1 MNIPIGWLIAM
12 VSAIGGFYLV
22 VGDISSLVQPKEFLI
37 IFGAGLGALIAANK
51 WRNLKNIGKA
61 IGRVFVRRETSRDE
75 NLQMLSLLFDLLQRI
90 KRDGPLSVDSDLEN
104 PQSSAI
110 FGKYPLVLKRD
121 RLVEFVTDYFRM
133 TVDGTMTLTQLDT
146 VMAQEI
152 DVLDR
157 ESREP
162 AESLEILADS
172 MPAFGIVAAI
182 TGVVSALSSLAGESG
197 SPSQVGQEV
206 AAALIGTL
214 LGVFLA
220 YAILAPVART
230 LYQLAEA
237 ELRPYRAVKE
247 ILVASF
253 SGFSPMVAVEYGR
266 KVLYSDQR
274 PSMVELEKSIMSTS
288 GQKLRG

>member
-1 MNIPIGWLIAM
+1 MNIPIGWFI
-12 VSAIGGFYLV
+12 AIGASLLGFQLV
-22 VGDISSLVQPKEFLI
+22 VGDISKLYQPKEFAI
-37 IFGAGLGALIAANK
+37 IFGGGLGALIAANK
-51 WRNLKNIGKA
+51 WRNLKNIGLA
-61 IGRVFVRRETSRDE
+61 ISRVFVRPETSKEE
-75 NLQMLSLLFDLLQRI
+75 NLELLSLTFELLQRI
-90 KRDGPLSVDSDLEN
+90 KTEGPVQVGQALESPESV
-104 PQSSAI
+104 
-110 FGKYPLVLKRD
+110 FGKYPRVAKRQ

-133 TVDGTMTLTQLDT
+133 TVDGNMTLNQLDT
-146 VMAQEI
+146 VMSQEI

-182 TGVVSALSSLAGESG
+182 TGVVAALSDLSQGDPKAVGLA
-197 SPSQVGQEV
+197 VG
-206 AAALIGTL
+206 AALIGTL
-214 LGVFLA
+214 LGVFMA

-230 LYQLAEA
+230 LYQLAES

-253 SGFSPMVAVEYGR
+253 SGFQPVVAVEYGR

-274 PSMVELEKSIMSTS
+274 PSMDELDDRVRSTS
-288 GQKLRG
+288 GQRLRG

>member
-1 MNIPIGWLIAM
+1 MNIPIGWII
-12 VSAIGGFYLV
+12 AIGASLLGFQLV
-22 VGDISSLVQPKEFLI
+22 VGDISKLYQPKEFAI
-37 IFGAGLGALIAANK
+37 IFGGGLGALIAANK
-51 WRNLKNIGKA
+51 WRNLKNIGLA
-61 IGRVFVRRETSRDE
+61 ISRVFVRPETSKEE
-75 NLQMLSLLFDLLQRI
+75 NLELLSLTFELLQRI
-90 KRDGPLSVDSDLEN
+90 KTEGPVQVGRALEN
-104 PQSSAI
+104 PETV
-110 FGKYPLVLKRD
+110 FGKYPRVAKRQ

-133 TVDGTMTLTQLDT
+133 TVDGNMTLTQLDT
-146 VMAQEI
+146 VMSQEI

-182 TGVVSALSSLAGESG
+182 TGVVAALSNLRQGDPKVVGLA
-197 SPSQVGQEV
+197 VG
-206 AAALIGTL
+206 AALIGTL
-214 LGVFLA
+214 LGVFMA

-230 LYQLAEA
+230 LYQLAES

-253 SGFSPMVAVEYGR
+253 SGFQPMVAVEYGR

-274 PSMVELEKSIMSTS
+274 PSMDELDDRVRSTS
-288 GQKLRG
+288 GQRLRG

>member
-1 MNIPIGWLIAM
+1 MNIPIGWLIA
-12 VSAIGGFYLV
+12 IGASVLGFHLV
-22 VGDISSLVQPKEFLI
+22 VGDISKLYQPKEFAL
-37 IFGAGLGALIAANK
+37 IFGGGLGALIAATK
-51 WRNLKNIGKA
+51 WRNLKNIGLA
-61 IGRVFVRRETSRDE
+61 ISRVIVRTETSKEE
-75 NLQMLSLLFDLLQRI
+75 NLELLSLTFELLQRI
-90 KRDGPLSVDSDLEN
+90 KTEGPVQVGRDLEN
-104 PQSSAI
+104 PESV
-110 FGKYPLVLKRD
+110 FGKYPRVAKRQ

-133 TVDGTMTLTQLDT
+133 TVDGNMTLNQLDT
-146 VMAQEI
+146 VMSQEI

-182 TGVVSALSSLAGESG
+182 TGVIAALSDLSQGDPKAVGLA
-197 SPSQVGQEV
+197 VG
-206 AAALIGTL
+206 AALIGTL
-214 LGVFLA
+214 LGVFMA

-230 LYQLAEA
+230 LYQLAES

-253 SGFSPMVAVEYGR
+253 SGFQPVVAVEYGR

-274 PSMVELEKSIMSTS
+274 PSMDELDDRVRSTS
-288 GQKLRG
+288 GQRLRG

>member
-1 MNIPIGWLIAM
+1 MNIPIGWII
-12 VSAIGGFYLV
+12 AIGASLLGFQLV
-22 VGDISSLVQPKEFLI
+22 VGDISKLYQPKEFAI
-37 IFGAGLGALIAANK
+37 IFGGGLGALIAANK
-51 WRNLKNIGKA
+51 WRNLKNIGLA
-61 IGRVFVRRETSRDE
+61 ISRVFVRPETSKEE
-75 NLQMLSLLFDLLQRI
+75 NLELLSLTFELLQRI
-90 KRDGPLSVDSDLEN
+90 KTEGPVQVGRALEN
-104 PQSSAI
+104 PETV
-110 FGKYPLVLKRD
+110 FGKYPRVAKRQ

-133 TVDGTMTLTQLDT
+133 TVDGNMTLTQLDT
-146 VMAQEI
+146 VMSQEI

-182 TGVVSALSSLAGESG
+182 TGVVAALSNLSQGDPKVVGLA
-197 SPSQVGQEV
+197 VG
-206 AAALIGTL
+206 AALIGTL
-214 LGVFLA
+214 LGVFMA

-230 LYQLAEA
+230 LYQLAES

-253 SGFSPMVAVEYGR
+253 SGFQPMVAVEYGR

-274 PSMVELEKSIMSTS
+274 PSMDELDDRVRSTS
-288 GQKLRG
+288 GQRLRG

>member
-1 MNIPIGWLIAM
+1 MNIPIGWLIA
-12 VSAIGGFYLV
+12 IGASLLGFQLV
-22 VGDISSLVQPKEFLI
+22 VGDISKLYQPKEFAI
-37 IFGAGLGALIAANK
+37 IFGGGLGALIAANK
-51 WRNLKNIGKA
+51 WRNLKNIGLA
-61 IGRVFVRRETSRDE
+61 ISRVFVRQEE
-75 NLQMLSLLFDLLQRI
+75 NLELLSLTFELLQRI
-90 KRDGPLSVDSDLEN
+90 KTEGPVQVGRALEN
-104 PQSSAI
+104 PESV
-110 FGKYPLVLKRD
+110 FGKYPRVAKRQ

-133 TVDGTMTLTQLDT
+133 TVDGNMTLTQLDT
-146 VMAQEI
+146 VMSQEI

-182 TGVVSALSSLAGESG
+182 TGVIAALSDLSQGDPKAVGLA
-197 SPSQVGQEV
+197 VG
-206 AAALIGTL
+206 AALIGTL
-214 LGVFLA
+214 LGVFMA

-230 LYQLAEA
+230 LYQLAES

-253 SGFSPMVAVEYGR
+253 SGFQPVVAVEYGR

-274 PSMVELEKSIMSTS
+274 PSMDELDDRIRSTS
-288 GQKLRG
+288 GQRLRG

>member
-1 MNIPIGWLIAM
+1 MNIPIGWLIA
-12 VSAIGGFYLV
+12 IGASLLGFQLV
-22 VGDISSLVQPKEFLI
+22 VGDISKLYQPKEFAI
-37 IFGAGLGALIAANK
+37 IFGGGLGALIAANK
-51 WRNLKNIGKA
+51 WRNLKNIGLA
-61 IGRVFVRRETSRDE
+61 ISRVFVRPETSKEE
-75 NLQMLSLLFDLLQRI
+75 NLELLSLTFELLQRI
-90 KRDGPLSVDSDLEN
+90 KTEGPVQVGRALEN
-104 PQSSAI
+104 PESV
-110 FGKYPLVLKRD
+110 FGKYPRVAKRQ

-133 TVDGTMTLTQLDT
+133 TVDGNMTLTQLDT
-146 VMAQEI
+146 VMSQEI

-182 TGVVSALSSLAGESG
+182 TGVIAALSDLSQGDPKAVGLA
-197 SPSQVGQEV
+197 VG
-206 AAALIGTL
+206 AALIGTL
-214 LGVFLA
+214 LGVFMA

-230 LYQLAEA
+230 LYQLAES

-253 SGFSPMVAVEYGR
+253 SGFQPVVAVEYGR

-274 PSMVELEKSIMSTS
+274 PSMDELDDRIRSTS
-288 GQKLRG
+288 GQRLRG

>member
-1 MNIPIGWLIAM
+1 MNIPIGWFIAVAASLI
-12 VSAIGGFYLV
+12 GFQLV
-22 VGDISSLVQPKEFLI
+22 VGDLSKLYQPKEFAI

-51 WRNLKNIGKA
+51 WRNLKNIGLA
-61 IGRVFVRRETSRDE
+61 IGRVFVRPETSKEE
-75 NLQMLSLLFDLLQRI
+75 NLELLSLTFELLQRI
-90 KRDGPLSVDSDLEN
+90 KSEGPVQVGRALEN
-104 PQSSAI
+104 PESV
-110 FGKYPLVLKRD
+110 FGRYPRVAKRQ

-133 TVDGTMTLTQLDT
+133 TVDGNMTLTQLDT
-146 VMAQEI
+146 VMSQEI

-182 TGVVSALSSLAGESG
+182 TGVIAALSDLSQGDPKAVGLA
-197 SPSQVGQEV
+197 VG
-206 AAALIGTL
+206 AALIGTL
-214 LGVFLA
+214 LGVFMA

-230 LYQLAEA
+230 LYQLAES

-253 SGFSPMVAVEYGR
+253 SGFPPMVAVEYGR

-274 PSMVELEKSIMSTS
+274 PSMDELDARVRSTS

>member
-1 MNIPIGWLIAM
+1 MNIPIGWII
-12 VSAIGGFYLV
+12 AIGASLLGFQLV
-22 VGDISSLVQPKEFLI
+22 VGDISKLYQPKEFAI
-37 IFGAGLGALIAANK
+37 IFGGGLGALIAANK
-51 WRNLKNIGKA
+51 WRNLKNIGLA
-61 IGRVFVRRETSRDE
+61 ISRVFVRPERSKEE
-75 NLQMLSLLFDLLQRI
+75 NLELLSLTFELLQRI
-90 KRDGPLSVDSDLEN
+90 KTEGPVQVGRALEN
-104 PQSSAI
+104 PETV
-110 FGKYPLVLKRD
+110 FGKYPRVAKRQ

-133 TVDGTMTLTQLDT
+133 TVDGNMTLTQLDT
-146 VMAQEI
+146 VMSQEI

-182 TGVVSALSSLAGESG
+182 TGVVAALSNLSQGDPKVVGLA
-197 SPSQVGQEV
+197 VG
-206 AAALIGTL
+206 AALIGTL
-214 LGVFLA
+214 LGVFMA

-230 LYQLAEA
+230 LYQLAES

-253 SGFSPMVAVEYGR
+253 SGFQPMVAVEYGR

-274 PSMVELEKSIMSTS
+274 PSMDELDDRVRSTS
-288 GQKLRG
+288 GQRLRG

>member
-1 MNIPIGWLIAM
+1 MNIPIGWLIA
-12 VSAIGGFYLV
+12 IGASVLGFHLV
-22 VGDISSLVQPKEFLI
+22 VGDISKLYQPKEFAI
-37 IFGAGLGALIAANK
+37 IFGGGLGALIAANK
-51 WRNLKNIGKA
+51 WRNLKNIGLA
-61 IGRVFVRRETSRDE
+61 ISRVFVRPETSKEE
-75 NLQMLSLLFDLLQRI
+75 NLELLSLTFELLQRI
-90 KRDGPLSVDSDLEN
+90 KTEGPVQVGRDLEN
-104 PQSSAI
+104 PESV
-110 FGKYPLVLKRD
+110 FGKYPRVAKRQ

-133 TVDGTMTLTQLDT
+133 TVDGNMTLNQLDT
-146 VMAQEI
+146 VMSQEI

-182 TGVVSALSSLAGESG
+182 TGVIAALSDLSQGDPKAVGLA
-197 SPSQVGQEV
+197 VG
-206 AAALIGTL
+206 AALIGTL
-214 LGVFLA
+214 LGVFMA

-230 LYQLAEA
+230 LYQLAES

-253 SGFSPMVAVEYGR
+253 SGFQPVVAVEYGR

-274 PSMVELEKSIMSTS
+274 PSMDELDDRVRSTS
-288 GQKLRG
+288 GQRLRG

>member
-1 MNIPIGWLIAM
+1 MNIPIGWII
-12 VSAIGGFYLV
+12 AIGASLLGFQLV
-22 VGDISSLVQPKEFLI
+22 VGDISKLYQPKEFAI
-37 IFGAGLGALIAANK
+37 IFGGGLGALIAANK
-51 WRNLKNIGKA
+51 WRNLKNIGLA
-61 IGRVFVRRETSRDE
+61 ISRVFVRPETSKEE
-75 NLQMLSLLFDLLQRI
+75 NLELLSLTFELLQRI
-90 KRDGPLSVDSDLEN
+90 KTEGPVQVGRALEN
-104 PQSSAI
+104 PETV
-110 FGKYPLVLKRD
+110 FGKYPRVAKRQ

-133 TVDGTMTLTQLDT
+133 TVDGNMTLTQLDT
-146 VMAQEI
+146 VMSQEI

-182 TGVVSALSSLAGESG
+182 TGVVAALSNL
-197 SPSQVGQEV
+197 SQGDPKVVGLEV
-206 AAALIGTL
+206 GAALIGTL
-214 LGVFLA
+214 LGVFMA

-230 LYQLAEA
+230 LYQLAES

-253 SGFSPMVAVEYGR
+253 SGFQPMVAVEYGR

-274 PSMVELEKSIMSTS
+274 PSMDELDDRVRSTS
-288 GQKLRG
+288 GQRLRG

>member
-1 MNIPIGWLIAM
+1 MNIPIGWII
-12 VSAIGGFYLV
+12 AIGASLLGFQLV
-22 VGDISSLVQPKEFLI
+22 VGDISKLYQPKEFAI
-37 IFGAGLGALIAANK
+37 IFGGGLGALIAANK
-51 WRNLKNIGKA
+51 WRNLKNIGLA
-61 IGRVFVRRETSRDE
+61 ISRVFVRPETSKEE
-75 NLQMLSLLFDLLQRI
+75 NLELLSLTFELLQRI
-90 KRDGPLSVDSDLEN
+90 KTEGPVQVGRALEN
-104 PQSSAI
+104 PETV
-110 FGKYPLVLKRD
+110 FGKYPRVAKRQ

-133 TVDGTMTLTQLDT
+133 TVDGNMTLTQLDT
-146 VMAQEI
+146 VMSQEI

-182 TGVVSALSSLAGESG
+182 TGVVAALSNL
-197 SPSQVGQEV
+197 SQGDPKVVGLTV
-206 AAALIGTL
+206 GAALIGTL
-214 LGVFLA
+214 LGVFMA

-230 LYQLAEA
+230 LYQLAES

-253 SGFSPMVAVEYGR
+253 SGFQPMVAVEYGR

-274 PSMVELEKSIMSTS
+274 PSMDELDDRVRSTS
-288 GQKLRG
+288 GQRLRG

>member
-1 MNIPIGWLIAM
+1 MNIPIGWLIA
-12 VSAIGGFYLV
+12 IGASLLGFHLV
-22 VGDISSLVQPKEFLI
+22 VGDISKLYQPKEFAI
-37 IFGAGLGALIAANK
+37 IFGGGLGALIAANK
-51 WRNLKNIGKA
+51 WRNLKNIGLA
-61 IGRVFVRRETSRDE
+61 ISRVFVRPETSKEE
-75 NLQMLSLLFDLLQRI
+75 NLELLSLTFELLQRI
-90 KRDGPLSVDSDLEN
+90 KTEGPVQVGRDLEN
-104 PQSSAI
+104 PESV
-110 FGKYPLVLKRD
+110 FGKYPRVAKRQ

-133 TVDGTMTLTQLDT
+133 TVDGNMTLNQLDT
-146 VMAQEI
+146 VMSQEI

-182 TGVVSALSSLAGESG
+182 TGVIAALSDLSQGDPKAVGLA
-197 SPSQVGQEV
+197 VG
-206 AAALIGTL
+206 AALIGTL
-214 LGVFLA
+214 LGVFMA

-230 LYQLAEA
+230 LYQLAES

-253 SGFSPMVAVEYGR
+253 SGFQPVVAVEYGR

-274 PSMVELEKSIMSTS
+274 PSMDELDDRVRSTS
-288 GQKLRG
+288 GQRLRG

>member
-1 MNIPIGWLIAM
+1 MNIPIGWLIA
-12 VSAIGGFYLV
+12 IGASVLGFHLV
-22 VGDISSLVQPKEFLI
+22 VGDISKLYQPKEFAI
-37 IFGAGLGALIAANK
+37 IFGGGLGALIAANK
-51 WRNLKNIGKA
+51 WRNLKNIGLA
-61 IGRVFVRRETSRDE
+61 ISRVFVRPETSKEE
-75 NLQMLSLLFDLLQRI
+75 NLELLSLTFELLQRI
-90 KRDGPLSVDSDLEN
+90 KTEGPVQVGRDLKNPESV
-104 PQSSAI
+104 
-110 FGKYPLVLKRD
+110 FGKYPRVAKRQ

-133 TVDGTMTLTQLDT
+133 TVDGNMTLNQLDT
-146 VMAQEI
+146 VMSQEI

-182 TGVVSALSSLAGESG
+182 TGVIAALSDLSQGDPKAVGLA
-197 SPSQVGQEV
+197 VG
-206 AAALIGTL
+206 AALIGTL
-214 LGVFLA
+214 LGVFMA

-230 LYQLAEA
+230 LYQLAES

-253 SGFSPMVAVEYGR
+253 SGFQPVVAVEYGR

-274 PSMVELEKSIMSTS
+274 PSMDELDDRVRSTS
-288 GQKLRG
+288 GQRLRG

>member
-1 MNIPIGWLIAM
+1 MNIPIGWLIA
-12 VSAIGGFYLV
+12 IGASVLGFHLV
-22 VGDISSLVQPKEFLI
+22 VGDISKLYQPKEFAI
-37 IFGAGLGALIAANK
+37 IFGGGLGALIAANK
-51 WRNLKNIGKA
+51 WRNLKNIGLA
-61 IGRVFVRRETSRDE
+61 ISRVFVRPETSKEE
-75 NLQMLSLLFDLLQRI
+75 NLELLSLTFELLQRI
-90 KRDGPLSVDSDLEN
+90 KTEGPVQVGRDLEN
-104 PQSSAI
+104 PESV
-110 FGKYPLVLKRD
+110 FGKYPRVAKRQ

-133 TVDGTMTLTQLDT
+133 TVDGNMTLNQLDT
-146 VMAQEI
+146 VMSQEI

-182 TGVVSALSSLAGESG
+182 TGVVAALSDLSQGDPKAVGLA
-197 SPSQVGQEV
+197 VG
-206 AAALIGTL
+206 AALIGTL
-214 LGVFLA
+214 LGVFMA

-230 LYQLAEA
+230 LYQLAES

-253 SGFSPMVAVEYGR
+253 SGFQPVVAVEYGR

-274 PSMVELEKSIMSTS
+274 PSMDELDDRVRSTS
-288 GQKLRG
+288 GQRLRG

>member
-1 MNIPIGWLIAM
+1 MNIPIGWLIAI
-12 VSAIGGFYLV
+12 VATLGGFIST
-22 VGDISSLVQPKEFLI
+22 VGDMSKLWVPAEYAI
-37 IFGAGLGALIAANK
+37 IFGAGLGALVAANK
-51 WRNLKNIGKA
+51 WRNLKNIGRV
-61 IGRVFVRRETSRDE
+61 ISRVFVRKETSKAE
-75 NLQMLSLLFDLLQRI
+75 NLEMLSLMFELLQRI
-90 KRDGPLSVDSDLEN
+90 RRDGPLSVDSDLEN
-104 PQSSAI
+104 PHSSGI
-110 FGKYPLVLKRD
+110 FGKYPMVLRRE

-133 TVDGTMTLTQLDT
+133 TVDGNMTLSQLDT
-146 VMAQEI
+146 VMSQEI

-182 TGVVSALSSLAGESG
+182 TGVIAALSSLGGGGG
-197 SPSQVGQEV
+197 SPASVGGQV

-214 LGVFLA
+214 LGVFVA
-220 YAILAPVART
+220 YAVLAPVSRT

-237 ELRPYRAVKE
+237 EIRPYRAVKE

-253 SGFSPMVAVEYGR
+253 SNFSPMVAVEYGR

-274 PSMVELEKSIMSTS
+274 PSMNELESSIMSTS